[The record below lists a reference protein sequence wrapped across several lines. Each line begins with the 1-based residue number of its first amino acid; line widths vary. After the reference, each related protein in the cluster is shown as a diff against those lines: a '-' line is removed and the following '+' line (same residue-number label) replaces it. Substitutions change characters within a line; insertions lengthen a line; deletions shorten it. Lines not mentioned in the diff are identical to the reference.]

1 MFGGMVPS
9 GPMKVI
15 GNDCDFF
22 SFLKKK
28 ERKKNEM
35 DIEGDYSHAS
45 CIAASTIIVFMWA
58 RVCSHH
64 NYDDINLLFLK

>member
-1 MFGGMVPS
+1 
-9 GPMKVI
+9 
-15 GNDCDFF
+15 
-22 SFLKKK
+22 
-28 ERKKNEM
+28 M